1 MASRVCVDCAG
12 QTQAVIG
19 VDNIFE
25 VVLPQPALTA
35 PSGVITISH
44 VDYDLTFEGQAPITI
59 SGMGSG
65 RRSLTLSSAP
75 TNPLAGRQGTAWVVT
90 DSVIWPCQIV
100 SIDTNS
106 GGTVA
111 TLATALPYAL
121 PEGAGAQ
128 LVFGYYAATLPVR
141 DAPVARCPI
150 RVTYTPV
157 ARVGQPVATLE
168 YLCRYVRQI
177 FETGLTC
184 QQLRAF
190 LSGGPSVPSSDAGLE
205 PAVSAGLDDL
215 VRYIRTELAEKG
227 LDETDVPAPR
237 ALRDAHQLFA
247 ASHVY
252 AVTNREL
259 HDAFW
264 QDARYSAG
272 DTLRHLWVDVN
283 QDGVY
288 DGPDTNN
295 ITGKRSQ
302 DFRFALPKPRL
313 SGRWGH
319 TRWPW

>member
-25 VVLPQPALTA
+25 VVLPQPSLAA
-35 PSGVITISH
+35 PSGTITIAN
-44 VDYDLTFEGQAPITI
+44 VDYPLSFEGQAPIII
-59 SGMGSG
+59 SEMGAG
-65 RRSLTLSSAP
+65 RRSLTLGSAP
-75 TNPLAGRQGTAWVVT
+75 SNPLAGRQGTAWVVT
-90 DSVIWPCQIV
+90 DSVVWPCQIV
-100 SIDTNS
+100 SIDTS

-121 PEGAGAQ
+121 PEGAEAK
-128 LVFGYYAATLPVR
+128 LVFGYYAATLPR
-141 DAPVARCPI
+141 REQPVARCPI

-247 ASHVY
+247 AAHVY

-302 DFRFALPKPRL
+302 DFRFAFPKGIRHNRLPWGPR
-313 SGRWGH
+313 W
-319 TRWPW
+319 